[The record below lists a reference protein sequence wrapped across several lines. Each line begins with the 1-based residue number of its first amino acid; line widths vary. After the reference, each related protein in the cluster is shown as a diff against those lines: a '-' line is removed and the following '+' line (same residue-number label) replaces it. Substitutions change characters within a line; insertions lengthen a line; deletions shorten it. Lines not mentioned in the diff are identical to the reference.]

1 MSNLQVVSGFIIDE
15 VSNYEGR
22 AAIYLQKR
30 AVGSEYGGL
39 WELPGGKVEEGETLT
54 EALFRELKEEVGIVV
69 SDFNVQG
76 SWVATPNIK
85 GRQVFDHFIA
95 SVTGFTN
102 TQVHSLL
109 GLQYTWCYLDAL
121 PAGVIIPGNV
131 MAIFDMAKI
140 RGLKVGF
147 RK

>member
-1 MSNLQVVSGFIIDE
+1 MNLQVVSGFIIDE
-15 VSNYEGR
+15 VSQFDNR

-30 AVGSEYGGL
+30 AEGSEYGGL

-69 SDFNVQG
+69 SDLNVQG
-76 SWVATPNIK
+76 SWVAMPNIK
-85 GRQVFDHFIA
+85 GRQVFDLFIA
-95 SVTGFTN
+95 AVTGFTN

-109 GLQYTWCYLDAL
+109 GLKYTWCYLDAL
-121 PAGVIIPGNV
+121 PAGVIIPANV
-131 MAIFDMAKI
+131 LAIFDMAKI